1 MADEIILR
9 NYGGYDKK
17 NFASIIRK
25 LFDDNDNEQDKI
37 SLATSYYFT
46 HDTFIDKLINQ
57 KIKFCMLSLNIQS
70 INAKFNKLLL
80 LIEELC
86 EYNFEFGAIR
96 LQETWLEEGADL
108 TQFHIPNY
116 SIFLIILVLLKE
128 SLLHSMVDL

>member
-25 LFDDNDNEQDKI
+25 LFDDNDNEQNKI
-37 SLATSYYFT
+37 SLATSYYFN

-57 KIKFCMLSLNIQS
+57 KTKFCMLSLNIQS

-80 LIEELC
+80 LIEEL
-86 EYNFEFGAIR
+86 R
-96 LQETWLEEGADL
+96 
-108 TQFHIPNY
+108 
-116 SIFLIILVLLKE
+116 
-128 SLLHSMVDL
+128 